1 MDKTKFLSLL
11 GLCKRSGNV
20 IIGTPMVTKSL
31 PQGKI
36 SAVFYS
42 SASSPNTEK
51 KITDKCEFYKV
62 ECIKVDISL
71 EELAHWVG
79 KASCV
84 SAVGITNENF
94 STQLKTLISNE
105 KR

>member
-11 GLCKRSGNV
+11 GLCKKSGNV
-20 IIGTPMVTKSL
+20 ISGTPMVTKSL

-36 SAVFYS
+36 CVVFYS
-42 SASSPNTEK
+42 FASSPNTEK
-51 KITDKCEFYKV
+51 KIRDKTAFYGV

-71 EELAHWVG
+71 EELSHAIG
-79 KASCV
+79 KTSSV

-94 STQLKTLISNE
+94 SKQLKILTSNE

>member
-11 GLCKRSGNV
+11 GLCKKSGNV

-36 SAVFYS
+36 FAVFYS
-42 SASSPNTEK
+42 SASSPSTQK
-51 KITDKCEFYKV
+51 KICDKCAFYNV
-62 ECIKVDISL
+62 ECIKTDISL

-79 KASCV
+79 KSASV
-84 SAVGITNENF
+84 TAVGITNENF
-94 STQLKTLISNE
+94 SNQLKILTSNE

>member
-11 GLCKRSGNV
+11 GLCKKSGNV

-36 SAVFYS
+36 FAVFYS
-42 SASSPNTEK
+42 CAASPSTEK
-51 KITDKCEFYKV
+51 KITDKCAFYGV

-71 EELAHWVG
+71 EELSHSIG
-79 KASCV
+79 KS
-84 SAVGITNENF
+84 SSITAVGIINENF
-94 STQLKTLISNE
+94 SNQLKILTTNE

>member
-1 MDKTKFLSLL
+1 MEKTKFLSLL
-11 GLCKRSGNV
+11 GLCKKSGNV
-20 IIGTPMVTKSL
+20 IVGTPMVTKSL

-36 SAVFYS
+36 TAVFYS

-51 KITDKCEFYKV
+51 KICDKCAFYKV

-71 EELAHWVG
+71 EEIAHALG
-79 KASCV
+79 KDSCV

-94 STQLKTLISNE
+94 SKQLKILTSNE